1 MTMSVFVPTQQTL
14 AQRASRIRT
23 AMADADVGPLV
34 AASEVMEIVDRW
46 DDFRS
51 EAGGIE
57 CGAWL
62 ERTFGT
68 GRTLAWWQR
77 RHEAV
82 QHLGE
87 ASRRTIHHDVA
98 VWITQSRPRQQWDA
112 IKVALMRARKDNG
125 DNALSLG
132 RARILV
138 EKQFGSMARPRRCG
152 ACRTK
157 DERIARLEAAVRDAG
172 LTPPE

>member
-1 MTMSVFVPTQQTL
+1 MTMSAPVQETL
-14 AQRASRIRT
+14 ARRSARIKA

-34 AASEVMEIVDRW
+34 AAAEVVEIVERW
-46 DDFRS
+46 DDYRA
-51 EAGGIE
+51 EAGGVE
-57 CGAWL
+57 AGAWL

-82 QHLGE
+82 QKLGE

-98 VWITQSRPRQQWDA
+98 VWVTQSRPQPQWER
-112 IKVALMRARKDNG
+112 IKVALMRARKENG

-138 EKQFGSMARPRRCG
+138 EKEFGSTARPRRCG
-152 ACRTK
+152 GCRAK
-157 DERIARLEAAVRDAG
+157 DERIEALERAMREAG